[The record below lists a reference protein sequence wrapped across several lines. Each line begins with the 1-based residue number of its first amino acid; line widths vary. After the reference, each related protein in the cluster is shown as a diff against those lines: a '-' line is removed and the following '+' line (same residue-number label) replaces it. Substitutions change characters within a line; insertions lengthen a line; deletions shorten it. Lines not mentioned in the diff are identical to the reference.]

1 MAERVGFEPTVRITA
16 QRLSSRS
23 GVTGCPVQ
31 NNAGDVSAPKEFYVR
46 FWHLADLVVL
56 WVPFTM
62 PEQSAS
68 SRIENLLDRL
78 PSFLRPTRNVSN
90 ERMLLEAPVSPAG
103 VSYRNGLVGVTLP
116 FSPSFD
122 TSTARH
128 HGAGAC
134 PSSCC
139 TKGTLTRRL
148 HGAWNTH
155 SC

>member
-1 MAERVGFEPTVRITA
+1 MQRQENTCKLIRYGGGRSHERT
-16 QRLSSRS
+16 RLRLRS
-23 GVTGCPVQ
+23 FPVQ
-31 NNAGDVSAPKEFYVR
+31 RENRATFHHA
-46 FWHLADLVVL
+46 HL
-56 WVPFTM
+56 PFTM

-122 TSTARH
+122 TSTAHH

>member
-1 MAERVGFEPTVRITA
+1 
-16 QRLSSRS
+16 
-23 GVTGCPVQ
+23 
-31 NNAGDVSAPKEFYVR
+31 
-46 FWHLADLVVL
+46 
-56 WVPFTM
+56 M

-68 SRIENLLDRL
+68 SRIENPLDRL
-78 PSFLRPTRNVSN
+78 PSFLRPTRNLSN
-90 ERMLLEAPVSPAG
+90 ERMLLEAPVSQAG
-103 VSYRNGLVGVTLP
+103 ASYRNGLVGVTLP

-122 TSTARH
+122 TSTAHH